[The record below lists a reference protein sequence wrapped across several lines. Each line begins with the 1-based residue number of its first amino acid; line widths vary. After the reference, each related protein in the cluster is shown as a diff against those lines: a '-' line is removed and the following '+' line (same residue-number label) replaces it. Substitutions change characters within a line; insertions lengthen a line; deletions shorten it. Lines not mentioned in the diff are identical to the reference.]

1 MHPRDLME
9 ASSDALE
16 RILLS
21 RTFWISRILTTAAS
35 LIITWRMILMTD
47 TIICT
52 PAEFLP
58 ILVVVGLIF
67 TMIPTL
73 LKMKAGFNDA
83 VKANL
88 RSGGDGL
95 SFGMDYLAA
104 NVAVIVVGVVASVLI
119 GGLVYDAIAAPAEL
133 TGCVVMA
140 IVASLVIG
148 IKGQEAATILIDIF
162 RDKVKISDLSKKA
175 KE

>member
-1 MHPRDLME
+1 
-9 ASSDALE
+9 
-16 RILLS
+16 
-21 RTFWISRILTTAAS
+21 
-35 LIITWRMILMTD
+35 MTD

-58 ILVVVGLIF
+58 ILVVIGLVF

-73 LKMKAGFNDA
+73 LKMKAGYNDA
-83 VKANL
+83 LKANL

-95 SFGMDYLAA
+95 SFGMDYLSA
-104 NVAVIVVGVVASVLI
+104 NVIVIVSGVVASVLI
-119 GGLVYDAIAAPAEL
+119 GGLIYDAIAAPAAL
-133 TGCVVMA
+133 SGCVVMA
-140 IVASLVIG
+140 IVASLIIG
-148 IKGQEAATILIDIF
+148 TKGQEAATILIDIF

>member
-1 MHPRDLME
+1 MHPRDLTE

-58 ILVVVGLIF
+58 ILVVIGLVF

-73 LKMKAGFNDA
+73 LKAKAGFNDA
-83 VKANL
+83 LKANL
-88 RSGGDGL
+88 RSEGDGL
-95 SFGMDYLAA
+95 SFGMDYLSA
-104 NVAVIVVGVVASVLI
+104 NIIVIVVGVVASVLI
-119 GGLVYDAIAAPAEL
+119 GGLVYDAIAAPAAL
-133 TGCVVMA
+133 SGCVVMA
-140 IVASLVIG
+140 IVASLIIG
-148 IKGQEAATILIDIF
+148 TKGQEAATILIDIF

>member
-58 ILVVVGLIF
+58 ILVVIGLVF

-73 LKMKAGFNDA
+73 LKAKAGFNDA
-83 VKANL
+83 LKANL
-88 RSGGDGL
+88 RSEGDGL
-95 SFGMDYLAA
+95 SFGMDYLSA
-104 NVAVIVVGVVASVLI
+104 NVIVIVIGVVASVLI
-119 GGLVYDAIAAPAEL
+119 GGLVYDAIAAPAAL
-133 TGCVVMA
+133 SGCVVMA
-140 IVASLVIG
+140 IVASVLIG
-148 IKGQEAATILIDIF
+148 TKGQEAATILIDIF

>member
-21 RTFWISRILTTAAS
+21 RTFWISRILITAAS

-58 ILVVVGLIF
+58 ILVVIGLVF

-73 LKMKAGFNDA
+73 LKAKAGFNDA
-83 VKANL
+83 LKANL
-88 RSGGDGL
+88 RSEGDGL
-95 SFGMDYLAA
+95 SFGMDYLSA
-104 NVAVIVVGVVASVLI
+104 NIIVIVVGVVASVLI
-119 GGLVYDAIAAPAEL
+119 GGLVYDAIAAPAAL
-133 TGCVVMA
+133 SGCVVMA
-140 IVASLVIG
+140 IVASLIIG
-148 IKGQEAATILIDIF
+148 TKGQEAATILIDIF

>member
-35 LIITWRMILMTD
+35 LVITWRMILMTD

-58 ILVVVGLIF
+58 ILVVIGLVF

-73 LKMKAGFNDA
+73 LKAKAGFNDA
-83 VKANL
+83 LKANL
-88 RSGGDGL
+88 RSEGDGL
-95 SFGMDYLAA
+95 SFGMDYLSA
-104 NVAVIVVGVVASVLI
+104 NIIVIVVGVVASVLI
-119 GGLVYDAIAAPAEL
+119 GGLVYDAIAAPAAL
-133 TGCVVMA
+133 SGCVVMA
-140 IVASLVIG
+140 IVASLIIG
-148 IKGQEAATILIDIF
+148 TKGQEAATILIDIF

>member
-1 MHPRDLME
+1 ME

-58 ILVVVGLIF
+58 ILVVIGLVF

-73 LKMKAGFNDA
+73 LKAKAGFNDA
-83 VKANL
+83 LKANL
-88 RSGGDGL
+88 RSEGDGL
-95 SFGMDYLAA
+95 SFGMDYLSA
-104 NVAVIVVGVVASVLI
+104 NIIVIVVGVVASVLI
-119 GGLVYDAIAAPAEL
+119 GGLVYDAIAAPAAL
-133 TGCVVMA
+133 SGCVVMA
-140 IVASLVIG
+140 IVASLIIG
-148 IKGQEAATILIDIF
+148 TKGQEAATILIDIF

>member
-1 MHPRDLME
+1 MYLRDLME

-58 ILVVVGLIF
+58 ILVVIGLVF

-73 LKMKAGFNDA
+73 LKAKAGFNDA
-83 VKANL
+83 LKANL
-88 RSGGDGL
+88 RSEGDGL
-95 SFGMDYLAA
+95 SFGMDYLSA
-104 NVAVIVVGVVASVLI
+104 NVIVIVLNYFAS
-119 GGLVYDAIAAPAEL
+119 
-133 TGCVVMA
+133 
-140 IVASLVIG
+140 
-148 IKGQEAATILIDIF
+148 KFWIF
-162 RDKVKISDLSKKA
+162 RNRDAGDREVRK
-175 KE
+175 